1 MWEIISVRMK
11 ILFAGDS
18 SNYHRTLAGAL
29 RELGHEVTV
38 ASDGSRWMNTERD
51 IDLSRPLPGKLGGLA
66 LNIKLKALSSKFRG
80 YDVVHI
86 NNPVFVNLRPHRVKR
101 IFDCLK
107 RDNRAVFLSAMGT
120 DTAYMEEAN
129 SPMRLRYS
137 EWQVGGVPTPHAL
150 QHADIRNDWFSAPLC
165 THCEDI
171 YGQVDGVVSA
181 LYEYHLAFQSRFDC
195 THLAYG
201 GIPVDTRR
209 LELIHGDA
217 VPRKVR
223 IFIGLQR
230 NRLTE
235 KGTDRMLAAAKRVVE
250 RHPDKAELVVVE
262 NRPYAEYIELMKS
275 SHVLLDQLY
284 SYTPA
289 TNALI
294 AMSYGII
301 AVSGGEDDY
310 YDFIG
315 EEDNHPIVNALPD
328 DDVLTSQIEEIVFHP
343 ERLPEMARCSRE
355 FVVKHNDSHVVARR
369 FLEFWN
375 KRFENL

>member
-1 MWEIISVRMK
+1 MK
-11 ILFAGDS
+11 ILFAGDA
-18 SNYHRTLAGAL
+18 SNYHRSLALAL
-29 RELGHEVTV
+29 RELGHEAVV

-51 IDLSRPLPGKLGGLA
+51 IDLSRPFPGKLGGLG
-66 LNIKLKALSSKFRG
+66 LSIKLNVLASRFKG

-86 NNPVFVNLRPHRVKR
+86 SNPIFVGLRPHRVKR
-101 IFDCLK
+101 FFDRLR
-107 RDNRAVFLSAMGT
+107 RDNRAVFLTALAT

-137 EWQVGGVPTPHAL
+137 EWHVEGVPTPHAL
-150 QHADIRNDWFSAPLC
+150 QCGNIRNNWFSAPLC
-165 THCEDI
+165 THCEDV
-171 YGQVDGVVSA
+171 YGRIDGVVSA
-181 LYEYHLAFQSRFDC
+181 LYEYHLAFQSRFDGE
-195 THLAYG
+195 HLAYG

-209 LELIHGDA
+209 LELVHGDS
-217 VPRKVR
+217 VPEKVR

-235 KGTDRMLAAAKRVVE
+235 KGTDRMLAAARRVVE
-250 RHPDKAELVVVE
+250 RHPDRAELVVVE

-294 AMSYGII
+294 AMSYGLV

-315 EEDNHPIVNALPD
+315 EMENRPIVNALPD
-328 DDVLTSQIEEIVFHP
+328 DDVLTSLIEQIVLHP
-343 ERLPEMARCSRE
+343 ERLPEAARRSRE
-355 FVVKHNDSHVVARR
+355 FVVKHNDSRVVARR
-369 FLEFWN
+369 FLDFWN
-375 KRFENL
+375 KRI

>member
-1 MWEIISVRMK
+1 MK

-66 LNIKLKALSSKFRG
+66 LSVKMKALASRFKG

-86 NNPVFVNLRPHRVKR
+86 NNPVFVSLRPHRVKA
-101 IFDCLK
+101 IFDRLK
-107 RDNRAVFLSAMGT
+107 RDNRAVFLSALGT

-137 EWQVGGVPTPHAL
+137 EWHVGGVPTPHAL

-165 THCEDI
+165 THCEDV
-171 YGQVDGVVSA
+171 YSRVDGVVSA
-181 LYEYHLAFQSRFDC
+181 LYEYHLAFQSRFDNE
-195 THLAYG
+195 HLAYG
-201 GIPVDTRR
+201 GIPVDTRQ
-209 LELIHGDA
+209 LELVHGDD
-217 VPRKVR
+217 VPEKVR
-223 IFIGLQR
+223 IFIGLQQ

-294 AMSYGII
+294 AMSYGIV
-301 AVSGGEDDY
+301 AVSGGEDDF

-315 EEDNHPIVNALPD
+315 EEDNRPIVNALPD
-328 DDVLTSQIEEIVFHP
+328 DDMLTSQIEQIVLHP
-343 ERLPEMARCSRE
+343 ERLPGAARRSRE
-355 FVVKHNDSHVVARR
+355 FVTKHNDSHVVARR

-375 KRFENL
+375 KRFEEL